1 MSDMFHA
8 VQRATDSTA
17 RRVAQAMATDKRV
30 AATAS
35 AIRAGRR
42 RRAVAQ
48 SSIAAGLAVGVA
60 GLWSW
65 TPLFVDRA
73 EPARPSGPYEYEATE
88 TSPMGDPALLLT
100 GDNEVRC
107 GDQVSLHPGVTV
119 HDARALGR
127 DVLLEAVSQT
137 LHDVM
142 PGDPP
147 ATPEPIVSE
156 WPDGPT
162 NDWDPREEVWSAR
175 VSGDVNAIRIAT
187 VALDGEEV
195 VGYVQDTTVTG
206 IAGPIG
212 GGSNGV
218 RVARIGECEGED
230 QTWENVEATEK
241 ADFQDTRLVAQYWG
255 TFADDERVLLAT
267 IVVDPSLPPN
277 TTTAPTAMPDD
288 AGSSVHPE

>member
-8 VQRATDSTA
+8 VQRGTDSTA
-17 RRVAQAMATDKRV
+17 RRVAQAMATDERV

-42 RRAVAQ
+42 RRVAAQ
-48 SSIAAGLAVGVA
+48 SSIAAGLAVGVV

-73 EPARPSGPYEYEATE
+73 APARPSGPYLYEATE
-88 TSPMGDPALLLT
+88 TSPIGDPELVLI

-107 GDQVSLHPGVTV
+107 GDEVSLHPGVTV

-127 DVLLEAVSQT
+127 GISLDAISQT
-137 LHDVM
+137 LGDTM

-147 ATPEPIVSE
+147 ATPEPLFSE

-162 NDWDPREEVWSAR
+162 NDWDPSEEVWSVRA
-175 VSGDVNAIRIAT
+175 SGDVNAIRIAT
-187 VALDGEEV
+187 VALDGEVV

-206 IAGPIG
+206 AEGPIG

-218 RVARIGECEGED
+218 RVARVGECEGED
-230 QTWENVEATEK
+230 QTWESVESAEK
-241 ADFQDTRLVAQYWG
+241 AGLQDTRLVAQYWG
-255 TFADDERVLLAT
+255 TVADAERVLLAT
-267 IVVDPSLPPN
+267 IVVDPSLPAN
-277 TTTAPTAMPDD
+277 TTTAPTATPD
-288 AGSSVHPE
+288 GWTSSAHLE